1 MVLSSLGPQLGVCC
15 DYFFQNPQLLMFD
28 IKEIIAFFSPK
39 DRDGNYI
46 GLSEEDCQENC
57 EVLVQFWQFLR
68 EEDQVLIGQFKSS
81 DVQRTREVLARILYR
96 RTSSHADKFFED
108 YKTLFGGK

>member
-1 MVLSSLGPQLGVCC
+1 MMVLSSLGPQLGVCC
-15 DYFFQNPQLLMFD
+15 DYFFQNPNILQND

-46 GLSEEDCQENC
+46 GLTEEDCQDNC

-68 EEDQVLIGQFKSS
+68 EDDQVLIGQFKSS
-81 DVQRTREVLARILYR
+81 DI
-96 RTSSHADKFFED
+96 
-108 YKTLFGGK
+108 